1 MNASRKEGCQRIV
14 VSVPKFAPAWKSY
27 SEKGIT
33 NDIHYLLVEIQK
45 KMNSLFEEFDVGSVC
60 AFGPT
65 LKTDQSYVGSARTFD
80 PTLSK
85 SSVLAPLVGVGNT

>member
-1 MNASRKEGCQRIV
+1 M
-14 VSVPKFAPAWKSY
+14 SVPKFAPVWKRH

-33 NDIHYLLVEIQK
+33 NDIHYLLVESHK
-45 KMNSLFEEFDVGSVC
+45 KINSLSEEFDVGSAC

-65 LKTDQSYVGSARTFD
+65 LKIDQSYVGSARTFD

-85 SSVLAPLVGVGNT
+85 SSILAPLLVVGNT